1 MVAMKDFSLVDL
13 TDDSEEEQTVVQMVD
28 KTDH

>member
-1 MVAMKDFSLVDL
+1 MVAMKEFSLVDL